1 MKSKEKRER
10 QVPLQPS
17 PHFFIYHFHTA
28 GVAPGESWT
37 GLKSLR
43 KYSPEKQGIPNHDL
57 KVDAKVRDGFSVVGG
72 VHCNLCLAQTGLTLL
87 VENAFMSRFETASQ
101 YRLTPH
107 LSTVNDHLISQA
119 KATECLLPQIFRH
132 WWSWPLAWCMSCPQ
146 REGKGEKQ
154 SQVSAESPLLIVVC
168 CWTSQ
173 QGLVLGGVYRNGSC
187 FGLAQIIEAD

>member
-1 MKSKEKRER
+1 MPRWGMVFQLLGEFIAISVLHR
-10 QVPLQPS
+10 QASLSWWKMPS
-17 PHFFIYHFHTA
+17 WA
-28 GVAPGESWT
+28 
-37 GLKSLR
+37 
-43 KYSPEKQGIPNHDL
+43 DL
-57 KVDAKVRDGFSVVGG
+57 
-72 VHCNLCLAQTGLTLL
+72 
-87 VENAFMSRFETASQ
+87 MTASQ

-173 QGLVLGGVYRNGSC
+173 QGLVLGGVYKKWQLFQPGTNNRGRLR
-187 FGLAQIIEAD
+187 FKQIMWTLSYE